1 MKTAGGIS
9 AALIFISALTAMV
22 GYYTKKHKQL
32 PVTETIVMTG
42 SSALLALLC
51 APLPVQIAMALI

>member
-22 GYYTKKHKQL
+22 SYYTKKHKQL
-32 PVTETIVMTG
+32 PVTETLVMTG
-42 SSALLALLC
+42 SSALLC

>member
-32 PVTETIVMTG
+32 PVTETLVMTG
-42 SSALLALLC
+42 SSALMC
-51 APLPVQIAMALI
+51 APLPVRIAMALI

>member
-1 MKTAGGIS
+1 MKTAAGIS

-22 GYYTKKHKQL
+22 SYYTQKHKQL

-51 APLPVQIAMALI
+51 APLPVRIAMALI

>member
-9 AALIFISALTAMV
+9 AALIFISPLAAIV
-22 GYYTKKHKQL
+22 KYNNKKHKQIT
-32 PVTETIVMTG
+32 VTETLVMTG
-42 SSALLALLC
+42 SSALLC

>member
-22 GYYTKKHKQL
+22 GYYTQKHKQL
-32 PVTETIVMTG
+32 PVTETLVMTG
-42 SSALLALLC
+42 SSALLR
-51 APLPVQIAMALI
+51 APLPVRIAMALI